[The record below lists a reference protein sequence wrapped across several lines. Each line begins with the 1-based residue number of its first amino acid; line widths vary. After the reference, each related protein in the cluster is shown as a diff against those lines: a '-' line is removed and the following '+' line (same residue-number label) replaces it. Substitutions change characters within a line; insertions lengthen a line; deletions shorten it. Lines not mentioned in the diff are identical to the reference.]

1 MPSDRDISAI
11 MADGKTV
18 EAVLRK
24 AVREALLKH
33 RQAGHPV
40 VEWRDGEIVWVG
52 PEDLEEVIRRMDA
65 GERL

>member
-1 MPSDRDISAI
+1 MPSDRDISTI

-40 VEWRDGEIVWVG
+40 VEWRDGKIVWVG
-52 PEDLEEVIRRMDA
+52 PEDLEEVIRRMEA
-65 GERL
+65 GDD